1 MKALRNF
8 LSNNGNHR
16 ESKKSAAATSSAVSF
31 TAKPSCYIF
40 CDRKTGAARFR
51 VDATP
56 DGELPLEHASSVLA
70 IYCLAHHRSP
80 EDFILTF
87 AAGEEQLRSVTSR
100 AETLLQSAGIY
111 AKPTDLSRR
120 EQQVL
125 EAVAQNLSNKEI
137 ASRLCVSERTIKFH
151 VSSLLQKLGARGRV
165 ELARFCSENNLPPA
179 WSRPSPHFADP
190 DARNT
195 PRESAE
201 GQLTPP
207 AKKQRER
214 VIRVP
219 AEVAFAIN

>member
-8 LSNNGNHR
+8 LTNPENQR
-16 ESKKSAAATSSAVSF
+16 DTKKNSSL
-31 TAKPSCYIF
+31 KPTCFIF

-51 VDATP
+51 IEA
-56 DGELPLEHASSVLA
+56 GAEGQLPLEQASSLLA

-80 EDFILTF
+80 EDFMLTF
-87 AAGEEQLRSVTSR
+87 TAGEEQIRKVTSR
-100 AETLLQSAGIY
+100 AAELLNAAGIY

-125 EAVAQNLSNKEI
+125 EGVAQNLSNKEI

-165 ELARFCSENNLPPA
+165 ELARFCSENSLPPA
-179 WSRPSPHFADP
+179 WMRPNPAFADP

-195 PRESAE
+195 PREEPAK
-201 GQLTPP
+201 QLAGPT
-207 AKKQRER
+207 KKQRI
-214 VIRVP
+214 IRVP
-219 AEVAFAIN
+219 EDIAFAVN

>member
-1 MKALRNF
+1 MKAFRNF
-8 LSNNGNHR
+8 LSNNGTHR
-16 ESKKSAAATSSAVSF
+16 ESKKTPSAAPASS
-31 TAKPSCYIF
+31 KPSFYIF

-51 VDATP
+51 VEADS
-56 DGELPLEHASSVLA
+56 DGQLPLEHASSVLA

-87 AAGEEQLRSVTSR
+87 AASEEQLRSVTSR

-137 ASRLCVSERTIKFH
+137 ATRLCVSERTVKFH

-165 ELARFCSENNLPPA
+165 ELARFCSENSLPPA
-179 WSRPSPHFADP
+179 WSRRPPQFADP
-190 DARNT
+190 DSRDT
-195 PRESAE
+195 PRESVE
-201 GQLTPP
+201 GQLSASP
-207 AKKQRER
+207 KKQRER
-214 VIRVP
+214 TIRVP
-219 AEVAFAIN
+219 AEIAFAVN